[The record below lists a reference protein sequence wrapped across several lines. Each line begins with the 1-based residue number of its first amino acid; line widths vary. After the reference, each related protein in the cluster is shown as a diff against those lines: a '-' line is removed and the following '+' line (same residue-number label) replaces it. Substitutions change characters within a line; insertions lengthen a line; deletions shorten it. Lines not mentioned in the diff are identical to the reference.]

1 MKSNLNI
8 LEKVLNFSMCLLVC
22 VERERERE
30 KERGN
35 YGVEKLRNYTRGNEN
50 KDGR

>member
-30 KERGN
+30 N

>member
-22 VERERERE
+22 VERER
-30 KERGN
+30 GN

>member
-22 VERERERE
+22 GQRERER
-30 KERGN
+30 ERGN
-35 YGVEKLRNYTRGNEN
+35 YGVEKLRNYARGNEN